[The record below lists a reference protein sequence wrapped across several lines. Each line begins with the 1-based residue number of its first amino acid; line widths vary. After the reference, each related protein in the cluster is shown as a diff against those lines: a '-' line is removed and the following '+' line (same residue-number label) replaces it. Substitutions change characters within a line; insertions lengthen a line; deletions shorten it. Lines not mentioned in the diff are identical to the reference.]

1 MTRPVL
7 ALASLASLIAV
18 VSSLAACGRA
28 APPVRYYQI
37 ALPDGDDG
45 RAGQGAKV
53 LAIERLTADA
63 AYDDARI
70 VYRESPYRLDYY
82 HYHRW
87 TSPPGLMVSDY
98 LRMAYQQSGLFRSVI
113 SGYSSDADAIL
124 SGRLMAIEEVN
135 ESAESWL
142 ARVRVEL
149 QLRDARTGDL
159 LWSRL
164 ITETEVLEAREPE
177 GLAKATA
184 AAMARIVETTA
195 PLIAEHM
202 ASR

>member
-1 MTRPVL
+1 MTN
-7 ALASLASLIAV
+7 ALHSLAALVALTF
-18 VSSLAACGRA
+18 SLAACGGA

-37 ALPDGDDG
+37 ALPDGDDA
-45 RAGQGAKV
+45 RAGQGSKV
-53 LAIERLTADA
+53 LAIERLAADA

-98 LRMAYQQSGLFRSVI
+98 LRIAYQQSGLFRSVI

-135 ESAESWL
+135 ESPDAWT
-142 ARVRVEL
+142 ARVRLEL
-149 QLRDARTGDL
+149 QLRDARTGEL

-164 ITETEVLEAREPE
+164 ITETEALEDREPE
-177 GLAKATA
+177 GLAKAMA
-184 AAMARIVETTA
+184 AVMARIVDATA
-195 PLIAEHM
+195 PLIARQM
-202 ASR
+202 AADSG